1 MNRHPGGE
9 AHTRRLLELAALP
22 PGARILDLGAG
33 DGESLRLL
41 RALGC
46 QAEGLD
52 LAPRSELVRQGDL
65 LRTGLLDGSLD
76 AVLSQCAFFVS
87 GDQPGALA
95 EAYRL
100 LKPGGTLLLSD
111 VFFVDPAPLLQSS
124 GFRLMHAEDMTDQW
138 KEYYIEALWRD
149 DAEPCGCRLPR
160 GRCRYWL
167 LIARKDEENGPV

>member
-111 VFFVDPAPLLQSS
+111 VFFTEPAPLLQAA
-124 GFRLMHAEDMTDQW
+124 GFRLVHAEDMTAQW
-138 KEYYIEALWRD
+138 KEYYIEALWRG
-149 DAEPCGCRLPR
+149 DAEPCGCPLPR